1 MELGCCSCDAANQ
14 LLPRRHFLRERGECE
29 NTCQRDLFLSRLNA
43 CSAVKKV
50 GLLAARPFSGLA
62 RSDWRARS
70 AWTQVTLVPAGHCSV
85 AVGGGT
91 RRMEGLSPR
100 SQMLLLT

>member
-1 MELGCCSCDAANQ
+1 MRKY
-14 LLPRRHFLRERGECE
+14 LPARFIPVSLERL
-29 NTCQRDLFLSRLNA
+29 Q

-50 GLLAARPFSGLA
+50 GLLAARLFSRLA

-100 SQMLLLT
+100 NQMLLLT